1 MWGVSEGSIKR
12 DALLS
17 ETRRATSSQRRRV
30 FEFKA
35 REHVGAAGWQQTA
48 ALESILRAGR
58 EGLAATDALRQV
70 VRLTTEQ
77 IRTLS
82 LSEMK
87 EQEEH
92 VRALHEVVRN
102 GEEQMTA
109 AQALEEV
116 LCQAL
121 DDVARTPLDDV
132 SVSRLKQIHRRVQE
146 QVAALNTIVESAQVQ
161 AQTLEQASRLDEISA
176 EYQQRVNDIRQF
188 SAAEEVEAL
197 GDTGQRIVERIA
209 EIDEAHPDQLSAL
222 QKIGETL
229 VESVPET
236 GADATAQAQTLDNL
250 AKTAQAKAQS
260 LREGQESE

>member
-1 MWGVSEGSIKR
+1 MKR

-17 ETRRATSSQRRRV
+17 EAQQATSSQRRRV
-30 FEFKA
+30 SEFKA

-48 ALESILRAGR
+48 ALESILRTGR
-58 EGLAATDALRQV
+58 EGLAVTDALRQV

-82 LSEMK
+82 LSEMR
-87 EQEEH
+87 EQGEH

-102 GEEQMTA
+102 GEEQITA

-132 SVSRLKQIHRRVQE
+132 NVSRLKQIHQRVQE
-146 QVAALNTIVESAQVQ
+146 QVAAL
-161 AQTLEQASRLDEISA
+161 
-176 EYQQRVNDIRQF
+176 
-188 SAAEEVEAL
+188 
-197 GDTGQRIVERIA
+197 GDTGQRVVERIA
-209 EIDEAHPDQLSAL
+209 ERDEAHPDQLSAL

-250 AKTAQAKAQS
+250 AKTAQAKAHVARRPGKRVRAGGREQAQRRFLTVQAS
-260 LREGQESE
+260 SVRPLRALAARAMMNSRSETRLR

>member
-48 ALESILRAGR
+48 ALESILRTGR

-82 LSEMK
+82 LSEMR
-87 EQEEH
+87 EQGEH
-92 VRALHEVVRN
+92 VRALHEIVRN

-229 VESVPET
+229 VESVPQT
-236 GADATAQAQTLDNL
+236 GADPAAQAETLHGL
-250 AKTAQAKAQS
+250 AEIAQAKAQELKS
-260 LREGQESE
+260 GRDTE

>member
-1 MWGVSEGSIKR
+1 MRSVKEGSIKR

-30 FEFKA
+30 SEFKA

-102 GEEQMTA
+102 GEEQITA

-121 DDVARTPLDDV
+121 DDVARTPVDDV

-161 AQTLEQASRLDEISA
+161 ARTLEQASRLEEISA
-176 EYQQRVNDIRQF
+176 EHQQRVNDIRQF
-188 SAAEEVEAL
+188 SAEEEVQAL

-229 VESVPET
+229 VESVPQT
-236 GADATAQAQTLDNL
+236 GADPAAQVETLHGL
-250 AKTAQAKAQS
+250 AEIAQAKAQE
-260 LREGQESE
+260 LRGERDLK